1 VRIGPFADCQRG
13 GRRDKVDAAERMA
26 RSVANAI
33 ARGPKRDGVDAIISG
48 VGRIG
53 ATRLGP
59 VNTTD
64 ASANEPLGVQ
74 GKADDAARTGRPG
87 QEDNAAMR
95 AERFIPSGLPA

>member
-1 VRIGPFADCQRG
+1 MHGFLVQFFGASDYALRANPTHGYSLS
-13 GRRDKVDAAERMA
+13 RRSPPA
-26 RSVANAI
+26 RV
-33 ARGPKRDGVDAIISG
+33 
-48 VGRIG
+48 
-53 ATRLGP
+53 GP

-95 AERFIPSGLPA
+95 AGTFVPSGLPA

>member
-1 VRIGPFADCQRG
+1 LAPQVRSPTRTI
-13 GRRDKVDAAERMA
+13 VL
-26 RSVANAI
+26 
-33 ARGPKRDGVDAIISG
+33 
-48 VGRIG
+48 
-53 ATRLGP
+53 ATVSDHATSSLIRLGP

>member
-1 VRIGPFADCQRG
+1 MTDIATATAGLDSSLRWNDGGEHSGGSGQR
-13 GRRDKVDAAERMA
+13 
-26 RSVANAI
+26 
-33 ARGPKRDGVDAIISG
+33 
-48 VGRIG
+48 VG
-53 ATRLGP
+53 LGP